1 MITIGKVANRIKRGA
16 QFLSRP
22 SIRAIAA
29 SSWSRQVLNT
39 VYLSLS
45 PSQRAIFHESF
56 AKIFRSNHIQ
66 GCDGT
71 WKVTF
76 AGKNILM
83 PLASETFWRDWDTA
97 VSIVGHDIEIKQTYE
112 TLTCLS
118 SMKPDLFID
127 IGANYGTHSVL
138 FLIHGIR
145 TITFEPN
152 SSCRD
157 YFMKTC
163 RLNHITP
170 ALESVALGARS
181 GHVELKYPKRDTWL
195 GSTSIEIINKLSL
208 SSELIVE
215 KVPLKTLDD
224 YFSQI
229 EHHRT
234 LIKIDTEGNE
244 LAVLE
249 GATRTLK
256 EVQPTI
262 IFESNIG
269 TERAKLFDFL
279 GSRNYLLQ
287 HLPWS
292 PQSKAESVSFDQFRA
307 SGETNFIAVPI
318 SKFES

>member
-1 MITIGKVANRIKRGA
+1 MSTIEKVANKIKRGA

-29 SSWSRQVLNT
+29 SSWSRRVLNA
-39 VYLSLS
+39 VYLGLT
-45 PSQRAIFHESF
+45 PSQRALFHELF
-56 AKIFRSNHIQ
+56 AKIFRNNHIQ
-66 GCDGT
+66 GRDGT
-71 WKVTF
+71 WKVAF
-76 AGKNILM
+76 ASKNILM
-83 PLASETFWRDWDTA
+83 PLTSETFWLDWDTA
-97 VSIVGHDIEIKQTYE
+97 VSIVGHDIEVKQTYE
-112 TLTCLS
+112 SLIGLS

-138 FLIHGIR
+138 FLVHGIK

-157 YFMKTC
+157 YFSKIC
-163 RLNHITP
+163 GLNHVTP
-170 ALESVALGARS
+170 ILESVALGACN
-181 GHVELKYPKRDTWL
+181 GHVELKYPKHDTWL
-195 GSTSIEIINKLSL
+195 GSTNVEIANKLDL
-208 SSELIVE
+208 SSELKVE
-215 KVPLKTLDD
+215 KVSQKTLDD

-229 EHHRT
+229 EHNRT

-279 GSRNYLLQ
+279 GSRNYLV
-287 HLPWS
+287 HRLPWS
-292 PQSKAESVSFDQFRA
+292 PKFKAESVSFDQFRA
-307 SGETNFIAVPI
+307 SLETNFIAVPI